1 MELLQQCGAL
11 EKVEGTTWVG
21 GEKAKQAASIPLR
34 LSKLERMIGQAL
46 DPKKI
51 QARLTALGFEAKGEG
66 WIPPSW
72 REDVR
77 EEMDLIEEL
86 VRLENLDQIPSALD
100 PLAEGESEEDKRDR
114 RLRRLREFLVE
125 RGFFETLT
133 GSLVR
138 KEEGATVRLTVPAG
152 PDAAALRSS
161 LLPGL
166 LASAGRNASRGTTNL
181 KLFEIGRVNGEKGR
195 EEFRLALLVAGQ
207 ERPVDWQEKE
217 EKAGPFSLKG
227 IQEELQ
233 ARFPGLPGPAKAR
246 EATASEKKQASL
258 KIPAWVVEVSLG
270 GGGEKIAEHR
280 EISSFPGVERDLA
293 LVLPETVPYADVEK
307 AIRAAAPPELESL
320 QVFDRFRDPSGA
332 KVPKGSLSLGCRLK
346 FRSPALTL
354 TEEMVSGWEK
364 KILESLSTRCQAKLR
379 GVL

>member
-1 MELLQQCGAL
+1 
-11 EKVEGTTWVG
+11 
-21 GEKAKQAASIPLR
+21 
-34 LSKLERMIGQAL
+34 
-46 DPKKI
+46 
-51 QARLTALGFEAKGEG
+51 
-66 WIPPSW
+66 
-72 REDVR
+72 
-77 EEMDLIEEL
+77 MDLIEEL
-86 VRLENLDQIPSALD
+86 VRLENLDQTPSALD
-100 PLAEGESEEDKRDR
+100 PLAEGESDQDKRDR
-114 RLRRLREFLVE
+114 RLRRVREFLVE

-138 KEEGATVRLTVPAG
+138 KEEGAAVKLTVPAG
-152 PDAAALRSS
+152 PEAAALRTS

-166 LASAGRNASRGTTNL
+166 LASAGRNASRGTTHL
-181 KLFEIGRVNGEKGR
+181 KLFEIGRVTGEKGK
-195 EEFRLALLVAGQ
+195 EELRLALLVAGQ

-227 IQEELQ
+227 LQEEMQ
-233 ARFPGLPGPAKAR
+233 ARFPGFPGPAKSR
-246 EATASEKKQASL
+246 EATAAEKKQAAL
-258 KIPAWVVEVSLG
+258 KIPAWVVEVIFG
-270 GGGEKIAEHR
+270 EGGEKIAENR

-293 LVLPETVPYADVEK
+293 LVLPETVPYAEVEK

-320 QVFDRFRDPSGA
+320 QVFDRFRDPSGV
-332 KVPKGSLSLGCRLK
+332 KVPPGSLSLGCRLK